1 MASAH
6 VCAELGACGGRAHDA
21 REHPS
26 PWRVGGVS
34 VVETGGARWGA
45 VGRGRGQSTGHPV
58 LVAALLDPPCPLGL
72 ILPRVRK
79 GAEGPG
85 RAARPGK
92 RRGIV
97 PCGAS
102 VRG

>member
-1 MASAH
+1 MRW
-6 VCAELGACGGRAHDA
+6 AEAGVRAQD
-21 REHPS
+21 
-26 PWRVGGVS
+26 
-34 VVETGGARWGA
+34 T
-45 VGRGRGQSTGHPV
+45 PV

-72 ILPRVRK
+72 ILPRIRK

-102 VRG
+102 VRS

>member
-1 MASAH
+1 M
-6 VCAELGACGGRAHDA
+6 
-21 REHPS
+21 
-26 PWRVGGVS
+26 S

-45 VGRGRGQSTGHPV
+45 VGRGRGQSAGHPV

-92 RRGIV
+92 RSGIV